1 MSESLILAQAVQA
14 LQRRIDRLER
24 KEVLVGLP
32 NLTRGTVTLNNGD
45 NHDVAIGAA
54 TYITITGPT
63 GAYAITGLTGGVD
76 GRILFLRNTT
86 TQEMTI
92 RHLNTSSAM
101 GNRISNPN
109 AGNVMVGTRTRVIL
123 IYDSFNAQW
132 FLFSASG
139 STGAA

>member
-1 MSESLILAQAVQA
+1 MSVQERNA
-14 LQRRIDRLER
+14 EMVELLSSDFQRLGQP
-24 KEVLVGLP
+24 LVVP
-32 NLTRGTVTLNNGD
+32 HGTVTLNNGD
-45 NHDVAIGAA
+45 NHDIAIGAA
-54 TYITITGPT
+54 TYIVIDGPT
-63 GAYAITGLTGGVD
+63 GAFAITGLTGGVD

-92 RHLNTSSAM
+92 LHLNTSSAV